1 MTISDLQKSLKGL
14 GSLLALRVGS
24 AALQSLVIDRRFSAY
39 SGGKKNLN
47 PNAIKGPWT
56 PEEDAKVVK
65 LVTEMGAKKW
75 SLIASHLPGRI
86 GKQCRERWHNHLN
99 PDIVKSPWT
108 LKEDAI
114 IISMHAEHGN
124 KWAEIAKGLPGRT
137 DNAIKN
143 HWNSSMKR
151 RIEKLQ
157 KEIDDEKL
165 EGQAALER
173 TIARYKEITHMRMKK
188 KQEARAAKLA
198 KAAAAKLPKVPR
210 NPRKQSQRR
219 RSKSR
224 SRSKRLRSLQ
234 KRGAVRWE
242 AETSEKERRARSSS
256 GRRKLISSS
265 IISTCT
271 TTAAPHSVLFLTRL
285 RSFNGWI

>member
-1 MTISDLQKSLKGL
+1 MDS
-14 GSLLALRVGS
+14 
-24 AALQSLVIDRRFSAY
+24 
-39 SGGKKNLN
+39 
-47 PNAIKGPWT
+47 
-56 PEEDAKVVK
+56 
-65 LVTEMGAKKW
+65 
-75 SLIASHLPGRI
+75 
-86 GKQCRERWHNHLN
+86 
-99 PDIVKSPWT
+99 
-108 LKEDAI
+108 KEDAI

-198 KAAAAKLPKVPR
+198 KAAAAKLPKVPKE
-210 NPRKQSQRR
+210 PKEAKPKR

-234 KRGAVRWE
+234 KRGPQDGKRKQAKRKK
-242 AETSEKERRARSSS
+242 SKKQQRRRS
-256 GRRKLISSS
+256 
-265 IISTCT
+265 
-271 TTAAPHSVLFLTRL
+271 
-285 RSFNGWI
+285 